1 MLTGVMHG
9 HAHDAASLWS
19 VLASALPE
27 GIGFFSVIFA
37 IGMGFA
43 TFMKGRTRRSSLAS
57 SGDGRREAPWLAES
71 LLRIFARTKDIEA
84 LIGDFEE
91 YFERDCASG
100 SERRAVARY
109 WARVLRSLRPQIWQ
123 WINRVGW
130 AALIAAVLKR

>member
-1 MLTGVMHG
+1 MLTMGGVH
-9 HAHDAASLWS
+9 AASWLDLIS
-19 VLASALPE
+19 GLPHALEGLVVAVFGALAMTTVLEILRQ
-27 GIGFFSVIFA
+27 GKRG
-37 IGMGFA
+37 
-43 TFMKGRTRRSSLAS
+43 SSS
-57 SGDGRREAPWLAES
+57 NERREVPWLAES

-91 YFERDCASG
+91 YFGRDCASG

-109 WARVLRSLRPQIWQ
+109 WARVLRSLWPQIWQ